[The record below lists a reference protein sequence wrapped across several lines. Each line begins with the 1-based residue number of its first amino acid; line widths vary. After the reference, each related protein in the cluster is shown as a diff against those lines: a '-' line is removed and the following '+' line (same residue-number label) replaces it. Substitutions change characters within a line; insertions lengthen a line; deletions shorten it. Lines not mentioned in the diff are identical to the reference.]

1 MGLSESNPEHRAF
14 FAAFIAELTRLN
26 WVDGRNARIE
36 QRWTDADLTRA
47 SSYAAEL
54 LAQQPDIIL
63 CSTTPVTAALH
74 KETSTVPIVFTL
86 VSDPLGGGFVAG
98 LPHPC
103 GNITGFVHTDG
114 ALGGK
119 WLTC

>member
-1 MGLSESNPEHRAF
+1 MRISRVRAATPRNCSPSSPTSF
-14 FAAFIAELTRLN
+14 FA
-26 WVDGRNARIE
+26 
-36 QRWTDADLTRA
+36 
-47 SSYAAEL
+47 
-54 LAQQPDIIL
+54 
-63 CSTTPVTAALH
+63 TTPVTGALH

>member
-47 SSYAAEL
+47 SSYAAE
-54 LAQQPDIIL
+54 
-63 CSTTPVTAALH
+63 CSPSSPTSFFATTPVTGALH

-98 LPHPC
+98 LPHPG

>member
-1 MGLSESNPEHRAF
+1 MADGATAGSSMRRCELMMALFSAIVAEPVLRPRRLRPASREDSPHRRTDGSVRGNPDHRAF

-54 LAQQPDIIL
+54 LAQQ
-63 CSTTPVTAALH
+63 
-74 KETSTVPIVFTL
+74 
-86 VSDPLGGGFVAG
+86 
-98 LPHPC
+98 
-103 GNITGFVHTDG
+103 
-114 ALGGK
+114 
-119 WLTC
+119 